1 MQSHLFD
8 KIKKQAELNEKDA
21 IIFYGKK
28 VTYSDLNIYINRL
41 ASYMQKEKQIKK
53 GDKVAIFMQNSPQFI
68 ISYFDIQK
76 IGAIVASCNPLLK
89 KWELKHQLKE
99 LNPKILITFDNLY
112 PVFKEIKDSL
122 NFSDAIVSN
131 FSDVLP
137 KSPIPDFPEEVVSIA
152 NDYEITRFK
161 DIILKHKSDN
171 LFEVEVNEDDIAL
184 IIYTSGSTGLP
195 KGAMLSHKNIE
206 FKALNL
212 KKTYNYDS
220 SDTVLCAMPISHVA
234 GMLVGVHGI
243 LLAGGTTLLMTR
255 FIPSST
261 LEAIEEYKV
270 NIIYTT
276 PPMNKKMMEILHKK
290 QFNLNSLRLNL
301 GTSFG
306 REITKQISYEWERYS
321 GVELFEFSYGM
332 TETFTGD
339 TLMPPQ
345 SIKYGTFGQPNVETD
360 IKIVS
365 LNNREKE
372 LPVGEIGEITIKSP
386 AVFKGYLNSPEKTK
400 EVLKNGRFYTN
411 DIGKIDNDGY
421 LCFLDKKKEVIKSS
435 GYSIFP
441 TE

>member
-1 MQSHLFD
+1 
-8 KIKKQAELNEKDA
+8 
-21 IIFYGKK
+21 
-28 VTYSDLNIYINRL
+28 
-41 ASYMQKEKQIKK
+41 
-53 GDKVAIFMQNSPQFI
+53 
-68 ISYFDIQK
+68 
-76 IGAIVASCNPLLK
+76 
-89 KWELKHQLKE
+89 
-99 LNPKILITFDNLY
+99 
-112 PVFKEIKDSL
+112 
-122 NFSDAIVSN
+122 
-131 FSDVLP
+131 
-137 KSPIPDFPEEVVSIA
+137 
-152 NDYEITRFK
+152 
-161 DIILKHKSDN
+161 
-171 LFEVEVNEDDIAL
+171 
-184 IIYTSGSTGLP
+184 
-195 KGAMLSHKNIE
+195 
-206 FKALNL
+206 
-212 KKTYNYDS
+212 
-220 SDTVLCAMPISHVA
+220 
-234 GMLVGVHGI
+234 
-243 LLAGGTTLLMTR
+243 
-255 FIPSST
+255 
-261 LEAIEEYKV
+261 
-270 NIIYTT
+270 
-276 PPMNKKMMEILHKK
+276 K

-306 REITKQISYEWERYS
+306 REITKQISYEWERCS

-441 TE
+441 TEVELILAKHKAVNQVVVVGIPDIDKGENVKAFIVLEKKFENKITPSDLINWSKQNMAAYKYPRSIEFCESLPQSNTGKILRNKLK